1 MLIHPNRC
9 LPALL
14 ILLLGAGCNGQAN
27 GNLGK
32 EAASATPQ
40 GSSRVGGNCDT
51 CELMYIGIPESIN
64 ATDTSAAWK
73 EPGQKLLISGTVYMP
88 DGMTPASGVI
98 LYYWQ
103 TNSEGVYKTSDELDQ
118 KVEPH
123 GHIRGWIK
131 TGEEGEF
138 NIYTTRPGPYPGRKD
153 PQHIHILV
161 KEPDLPNEYYID
173 DILFE
178 GDPRLTSDWRRNLE
192 NRGGSGIVQTKLENG
207 VQVAERNIILGL
219 NIPDYP
225 TLK

>member
-1 MLIHPNRC
+1 
-9 LPALL
+9 
-14 ILLLGAGCNGQAN
+14 
-27 GNLGK
+27 
-32 EAASATPQ
+32 
-40 GSSRVGGNCDT
+40 
-51 CELMYIGIPESIN
+51 MYIGIPESIN

-88 DGMTPASGVI
+88 DGITPASGVI

-118 KVEPH
+118 KIEPH
-123 GHIRGWIK
+123 GHIRGWVK
-131 TGEEGEF
+131 SGEEGEF
-138 NIYTTRPGPYPGRKD
+138 NIYTTRPGAYPGRKD

-161 KEPDLPNEYYID
+161 KEPNLPNEYYID

-225 TLK
+225 TSE